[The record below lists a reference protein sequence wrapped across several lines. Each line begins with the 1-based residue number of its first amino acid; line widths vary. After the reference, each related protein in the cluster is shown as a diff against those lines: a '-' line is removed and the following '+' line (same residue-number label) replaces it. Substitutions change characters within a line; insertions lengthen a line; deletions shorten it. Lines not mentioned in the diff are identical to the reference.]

1 MNLHSR
7 LSSYFLAVLLCCM
20 STSTWASNSATE
32 TPTAHVYTTKA
43 GDSIERLMQNAMPNS
58 PLSPAVLRKSLA
70 DLNPKTVT
78 GKAGQKFKTGT
89 AITLP
94 DHGQLVR
101 SQLEPFAAAS
111 HDTPARSGYST
122 GDASSRRNWIRY
134 P

>member
-1 MNLHSR
+1 MHLSR
-7 LSSYFLAVLLCCM
+7 LSSHVLALLLCCITGA
-20 STSTWASNSATE
+20 SWASD
-32 TPTAHVYTTKA
+32 TASEAPMAIVYTTKA
-43 GDSIERLMQNAMPNS
+43 GDSIERLLQNAMPNS
-58 PLSPAVLRKSLA
+58 PLSPTVLRKSLA
-70 DLNPKTVT
+70 DLNPKIVT

-101 SQLEPFAAAS
+101 SQLEPFTAAN
-111 HDTPARSGYST
+111 HDTPSRSGYST

>member
-1 MNLHSR
+1 MNLSR
-7 LSSYFLAVLLCCM
+7 LSFHVLAVLLYCM
-20 STSTWASNSATE
+20 TASTWASDAATDA
-32 TPTAHVYTTKA
+32 PTAIVYTTKA
-43 GDSIERLMQNAMPNS
+43 GDNIERLMQNAMPNS

>member
-1 MNLHSR
+1 MNLPR
-7 LSSYFLAVLLCCM
+7 LSSHVLALLLCCM
-20 STSTWASNSATE
+20 TCGSWASDAATDA
-32 TPTAHVYTTKA
+32 PTAIVYTTKA

-58 PLSPAVLRKSLA
+58 PLNPTVLRKSLA
-70 DLNPKTVT
+70 DLNPKIVT

-89 AITLP
+89 TITLP

-101 SQLEPFAAAS
+101 SQLEPFASAS
-111 HDTPARSGYST
+111 QDTPARSGYST

>member
-1 MNLHSR
+1 MNLPR
-7 LSSYFLAVLLCCM
+7 LSSHVLALLLCCM
-20 STSTWASNSATE
+20 TGGSWASDAATDAS
-32 TPTAHVYTTKA
+32 TAIVYTTKA
-43 GDSIERLMQNAMPNS
+43 GDNIERLMQNAMPNS

>member
-1 MNLHSR
+1 MNLAR
-7 LSSYFLAVLLCCM
+7 LSSHVLALLLCCITVA
-20 STSTWASNSATE
+20 SWASDAATE
-32 TPTAHVYTTKA
+32 ASTAIVYTTKA
-43 GDSIERLMQNAMPNS
+43 GDSIERLLQNTMPNS
-58 PLSPAVLRKSLA
+58 PLSPAVLRKSVA
-70 DLNPKTVT
+70 DLNPKIVT

-101 SQLEPFAAAS
+101 SQLEPFASAS
-111 HDTPARSGYST
+111 QDTPARSGYST